1 MARDVSTRLH
11 RCHIFRCSMA
21 ARAIAHV
28 LLETH
33 QRQRMAR
40 QKSQGSERSRAKERS
55 SQGQVAE
62 VPAPLDPTPPAT
74 NGAAHVG
81 GHEHYERFS
90 CTLMGWCSVG
100 EGQGM
105 QVLNEAVERLRG
117 EQEQGQW
124 QDVIVDV
131 AISNITIA
139 DSKVGIITASLA
151 MVVEVYFADGAC
163 D

>member
-1 MARDVSTRLH
+1 MP
-11 RCHIFRCSMA
+11 

-40 QKSQGSERSRAKERS
+40 QRSQGTEQKAKDRA
-55 SQGQVAE
+55 SQGQQATEVA
-62 VPAPLDPTPPAT
+62 PAPAT
-74 NGAAHVG
+74 NGALLQG

-90 CTLMGWCSVG
+90 CVLIGSCSVG
-100 EGQGM
+100 TGQGM

-117 EQEQGQW
+117 EQGQW
-124 QDVIVDV
+124 QEVIVDV

-139 DSKVGIITASLA
+139 DSKVRMWL
-151 MVVEVYFADGAC
+151 
-163 D
+163 

>member
-1 MARDVSTRLH
+1 MP
-11 RCHIFRCSMA
+11 

-33 QRQRMAR
+33 QRQRLAR
-40 QKSQGSERSRAKERS
+40 QKSQGTSDHRAKERS
-55 SQGQVAE
+55 SQGQGTE
-62 VPAPLDPTPPAT
+62 VPPPTATPA
-74 NGAAHVG
+74 NGAVPQG

-90 CTLMGWCSVG
+90 CMLMGSCSVG
-100 EGQGM
+100 VGQGM

-117 EQEQGQW
+117 EQGQW

-139 DSKVGIITASLA
+139 DSKVRKLA
-151 MVVEVYFADGAC
+151 KYCE
-163 D
+163 